1 MQFCLTYNIKKTIIF
16 RPNSNAILSK
26 NCPFKVDRYVIV
38 ALGVLLRL
46 GLRHILYESLTVEK
60 YNFENV
66 LELWHAAA
74 AR

>member
-46 GLRHILYESLTVEK
+46 GLRHLLYESLSVEK
-60 YNFENV
+60 YNFEHV
-66 LELWHAAA
+66 L
-74 AR
+74 